1 MIAHGHAHMS
11 LARCMGMLAHFATW
25 PHGEDVAKNESK
37 RKIGSVRKQ

>member
-1 MIAHGHAHMS
+1 MDMRMS
-11 LARCMGMLAHFATW
+11 LARCMEMLAHFATW